1 MNKKLK
7 QLSVR
12 FPDLLSTYKTN
23 WSPEPFDFVL
33 QEEKTV
39 IDIDTLE
46 SLSKNKDQI
55 LKKVRSANE
64 HGFTVIRILDIFI
77 FTHTNW
83 VDKFVLKRANQFIC
97 LANEYD
103 ELIHQLLEKKDAK
116 DVKDVKDVKDGN
128 KDGNKDTKKT
138 LLPDYSIKNLGELK
152 DIARSLGIPK
162 VYTYNKETKA
172 DLIKLII
179 EKEKEK

>member
-39 IDIDTLE
+39 IDIDTVE
-46 SLSKNKDQI
+46 SVSKNKDQI
-55 LKKVRSANE
+55 LKKVRQANE

-77 FTHTNW
+77 FTHINW
-83 VDKFVLKRANQFIC
+83 VDKFVLKRTNQFIC
-97 LANEYD
+97 PANEYD
-103 ELIHQLLEKKDAK
+103 ELIHHLLEKKDVKNDAK
-116 DVKDVKDVKDGN
+116 NDIN
-128 KDGNKDTKKT
+128 KDENKKT
-138 LLPDYSIKNLGELK
+138 LSLDYSTKTLGELK

-162 VYTYNKETKA
+162 AYTYNKETRA

-179 EKEKEK
+179 EKQK

>member
-7 QLSVR
+7 QLSLR

-23 WSPEPFDFVL
+23 WFAEPFDFVL

-46 SLSKNKDQI
+46 SLSKNKEQI
-55 LKKVRSANE
+55 LKKVIAANE
-64 HGFTVIRILDIFI
+64 HGFTFIRILD
-77 FTHTNW
+77 TNPNGF
-83 VDKFVLKRANQFIC
+83 DKLVLKRVNQFIC
-97 LANEYD
+97 PSNEYD
-103 ELIHQLLEKKDAK
+103 ELIRFLEKKK
-116 DVKDVKDVKDGN
+116 DEKEEKYEKEVKKEKEN
-128 KDGNKDTKKT
+128 KIVM
-138 LLPDYSIKNLGELK
+138 PDYSNKNLGELK

-162 VYTYNKETKA
+162 VYIYNKETKA

-179 EKEKEK
+179 EKQK

>member
-23 WSPEPFDFVL
+23 WSPEPFDFIL
-33 QEEKTV
+33 QEEKTL
-39 IDIDTLE
+39 IDIDTLD
-46 SLSKNKDQI
+46 SLYKNKDQI
-55 LKKVRSANE
+55 LKKVRAANE

-77 FTHTNW
+77 FTHINW
-83 VDKFVLKRANQFIC
+83 VDKFILKRTNQFIC
-97 LANEYD
+97 PANEYD
-103 ELIHQLLEKKDAK
+103 ELVHLLLEKKDDVK
-116 DVKDVKDVKDGN
+116 NDKVKDNVKDDVKDKNNEKI
-128 KDGNKDTKKT
+128 
-138 LLPDYSIKNLGELK
+138 LPPDYSTKNLGELK

-162 VYTYNKETKA
+162 AYMYNKETKG

-179 EKEKEK
+179 EKQK

>member
-39 IDIDTLE
+39 IDIDTVE

-55 LKKVRSANE
+55 LKKVRAANE

-77 FTHTNW
+77 FTHINW
-83 VDKFVLKRANQFIC
+83 VDKFILKRANQFIC
-97 LANEYD
+97 PANEYD
-103 ELIHQLLEKKDAK
+103 ELVHLLLEKKN
-116 DVKDVKDVKDGN
+116 DVKDDVKDDVKNDVN
-128 KDGNKDTKKT
+128 KDKNNEKI
-138 LLPDYSIKNLGELK
+138 LPPDYSTKNLGELK
-152 DIARSLGIPK
+152 DIARSLGIPR
-162 VYTYNKETKA
+162 VYIYNKETRA

-179 EKEKEK
+179 EKQK

>member
-39 IDIDTLE
+39 IDIDTVE

-55 LKKVRSANE
+55 LKKVRQANE

-77 FTHTNW
+77 FTHINW
-83 VDKFVLKRANQFIC
+83 VDKFVLKRTNQFIC
-97 LANEYD
+97 PANEYD
-103 ELIHQLLEKKDAK
+103 ELIHHLLKKDN
-116 DVKDVKDVKDGN
+116 VKDNVKGDIKNENRDENRDEN
-128 KDGNKDTKKT
+128 KEKT
-138 LLPDYSIKNLGELK
+138 LLPDYSAKNMGELK
-152 DIARSLGIPK
+152 DIARSLGLPK

-179 EKEKEK
+179 EKQK

>member
-7 QLSVR
+7 QLSLR

-23 WSPEPFDFVL
+23 WFAEPFDFVL

-46 SLSKNKDQI
+46 SLSKNKEQI
-55 LKKVRSANE
+55 LKKVIAANE
-64 HGFTVIRILDIFI
+64 HGFTFIRILD
-77 FTHTNW
+77 TNPNGF
-83 VDKFVLKRANQFIC
+83 DKLVLKRVNQFIC
-97 LANEYD
+97 PSNEYD
-103 ELIHQLLEKKDAK
+103 ELIRCFLEKKK
-116 DVKDVKDVKDGN
+116 DEKDEKEVKKEKEN
-128 KDGNKDTKKT
+128 KIVM
-138 LLPDYSIKNLGELK
+138 PDYSNKNLGELK

-162 VYTYNKETKA
+162 VYIYNKETKA

-179 EKEKEK
+179 EKQK

>member
-1 MNKKLK
+1 
-7 QLSVR
+7 
-12 FPDLLSTYKTN
+12 
-23 WSPEPFDFVL
+23 
-33 QEEKTV
+33 
-39 IDIDTLE
+39 
-46 SLSKNKDQI
+46 
-55 LKKVRSANE
+55 
-64 HGFTVIRILDIFI
+64 
-77 FTHTNW
+77 
-83 VDKFVLKRANQFIC
+83 VDKFVLKRSNQFIC

-103 ELIHQLLEKKDAK
+103 ELIHQLLEKNDTKE
-116 DVKDVKDVKDGN
+116 GN
-128 KDGNKDTKKT
+128 KEGNKDTKKT

>member
-23 WSPEPFDFVL
+23 WSPEPFDFIL

-39 IDIDTLE
+39 IDIDTVE

-55 LKKVRSANE
+55 LKKVRAANE

-77 FTHTNW
+77 FTHINW
-83 VDKFVLKRANQFIC
+83 VDKFILKRTNQFIC
-97 LANEYD
+97 QANE
-103 ELIHQLLEKKDAK
+103 
-116 DVKDVKDVKDGN
+116 
-128 KDGNKDTKKT
+128 
-138 LLPDYSIKNLGELK
+138 
-152 DIARSLGIPK
+152 
-162 VYTYNKETKA
+162 
-172 DLIKLII
+172 
-179 EKEKEK
+179 

>member
-1 MNKKLK
+1 MNKKLN

-23 WSPEPFDFVL
+23 WSPEPFDFIL

-39 IDIDTLE
+39 IDIDTVE

-55 LKKVRSANE
+55 LKKVSAANE

-77 FTHTNW
+77 FTHINW
-83 VDKFVLKRANQFIC
+83 VDKFILKRTNQFIC
-97 LANEYD
+97 QANEYD
-103 ELIHQLLEKKDAK
+103 ELIHLLLEKKNDVK
-116 DVKDVKDVKDGN
+116 NDVKDDVN
-128 KDGNKDTKKT
+128 KDKNNEKI
-138 LLPDYSIKNLGELK
+138 LLPDYSNKNLGELK

-162 VYTYNKETKA
+162 AYTYNKETRA

-179 EKEKEK
+179 ENKNKK

>member
-33 QEEKTV
+33 QEEKMV
-39 IDIDTLE
+39 IDIDTVE

-55 LKKVRSANE
+55 LKKVRQANE

-77 FTHTNW
+77 FTHINW
-83 VDKFVLKRANQFIC
+83 VDKFVLKRTNQFIC
-97 LANEYD
+97 PTNEYD
-103 ELIHQLLEKKDAK
+103 ELIHHLLEKKD
-116 DVKDVKDVKDGN
+116 DVKDDVKDDDEN
-128 KDGNKDTKKT
+128 KKT
-138 LLPDYSIKNLGELK
+138 LSLDYSIKNLGELK
-152 DIARSLGIPK
+152 DIGRSLGIPK
-162 VYTYNKETKA
+162 VYTYNKETKG

-179 EKEKEK
+179 EKQK

>member
-33 QEEKTV
+33 QEEKMV
-39 IDIDTLE
+39 IDIDTVE

-55 LKKVRSANE
+55 LKKVRQANE

-77 FTHTNW
+77 FTHINW
-83 VDKFVLKRANQFIC
+83 VDKFVLKRTNQFIC
-97 LANEYD
+97 PTNEYD
-103 ELIHQLLEKKDAK
+103 ELIHHLLEKKD
-116 DVKDVKDVKDGN
+116 DVKDDDEN
-128 KDGNKDTKKT
+128 KKT
-138 LLPDYSIKNLGELK
+138 LSLDYSIKNLGELK
-152 DIARSLGIPK
+152 DIGRSLGIPK
-162 VYTYNKETKA
+162 VYTYNKETKG

-179 EKEKEK
+179 EKQK

>member
-39 IDIDTLE
+39 IDIDTVE

-55 LKKVRSANE
+55 LKKVRAANE

-77 FTHTNW
+77 FTHINW
-83 VDKFVLKRANQFIC
+83 VDKFILKRTNQFIC
-97 LANEYD
+97 PTNEYN
-103 ELIHQLLEKKDAK
+103 ELIHHLLEKKDNVKDNAK
-116 DVKDVKDVKDGN
+116 NDVKNDIKNDIN
-128 KDGNKDTKKT
+128 KDENKKT
-138 LLPDYSIKNLGELK
+138 LYLDYSTKTLGELK
-152 DIARSLGIPK
+152 DIARSLGIPRA
-162 VYTYNKETKA
+162 YTYNKETKG
-172 DLIKLII
+172 DLIKLIF
-179 EKEKEK
+179 EKQK

>member
-23 WSPEPFDFVL
+23 WSPEPFDFIL

-39 IDIDTLE
+39 IDIDTVE

-55 LKKVRSANE
+55 LKKVRAANE

-77 FTHTNW
+77 FTHINW
-83 VDKFVLKRANQFIC
+83 VDKFILKRTNQFIC
-97 LANEYD
+97 QANEYD
-103 ELIHQLLEKKDAK
+103 ELIHLLLEKKN
-116 DVKDVKDVKDGN
+116 DVKNDVNKDKVKDDVN
-128 KDGNKDTKKT
+128 KDKNNEKI
-138 LLPDYSIKNLGELK
+138 LLPDYSNKNLGELK
-152 DIARSLGIPK
+152 DIARSLGIPR
-162 VYTYNKETKA
+162 VYIYNKETKA

-179 EKEKEK
+179 EKQK

>member
-39 IDIDTLE
+39 IDIDTVE

-55 LKKVRSANE
+55 LKKVRAANE

-77 FTHTNW
+77 FTHINW
-83 VDKFVLKRANQFIC
+83 VDKFILKRTNQFIC
-97 LANEYD
+97 QANEYD
-103 ELIHQLLEKKDAK
+103 ELVHLLLEKKD
-116 DVKDVKDVKDGN
+116 DVKNDIKDNVN
-128 KDGNKDTKKT
+128 KDKNNEKM
-138 LLPDYSIKNLGELK
+138 LPPDYSTKNLGELK
-152 DIARSLGIPK
+152 DIARSLGIPR
-162 VYTYNKETKA
+162 VYIYNKETKA

-179 EKEKEK
+179 EKQK

>member
-23 WSPEPFDFVL
+23 WFAEPFDFVL

-46 SLSKNKDQI
+46 SLSKNKEQI
-55 LKKVRSANE
+55 LRKVIAANE
-64 HGFTVIRILDIFI
+64 HGFTFIRILD
-77 FTHTNW
+77 TNSNGL
-83 VDKFVLKRANQFIC
+83 DKLVLKRVNQFIC
-97 LANEYD
+97 PSNEYD
-103 ELIHQLLEKKDAK
+103 ELIHCFLEKKK
-116 DVKDVKDVKDGN
+116 EEKEEKEN
-128 KDGNKDTKKT
+128 KIVT
-138 LLPDYSIKNLGELK
+138 PDYSIKTLGELK

-162 VYTYNKETKA
+162 AYMYNKETKG
-172 DLIKLII
+172 DLIKLIF
-179 EKEKEK
+179 EKQK